1 MSKKRSRSSLE
12 KKLDTAFSR
21 YVRLRDSDD
30 DGYGNC
36 ITCGA
41 NRHYTEADCGHFIT
55 RACRSTRWDEQ
66 NAHLQCK
73 RCNGFLS
80 GRQFEHGRAIDEK
93 YGEGTAEA
101 VLHKSKHIRKFTGDE
116 LKAMCQHFERLA
128 RELAES
134 KGLA

>member
-1 MSKKRSRSSLE
+1 MRKKRSRKSLE
-12 KKLDTAFSR
+12 KKLDTAFSK
-21 YVRLRDSDD
+21 YVRLRDSDE

-36 ITCGA
+36 ITCGV
-41 NRHYTEADCGHFIT
+41 NRHYTQADCGHFIS
-55 RACRSTRWDEQ
+55 RSCRITRWDEQ

-80 GRQFEHGRAIDEK
+80 GRQYEHGMAIDKK
-93 YGEGTAEA
+93 YGEGTAET
-101 VLHKSKHIRKFTGDE
+101 LLYNSKYTRQFTLDE
-116 LKAMCQHFERLA
+116 LEDMWQHFNTLA